1 MILSTNETTWLEL
14 HNNNII
20 PALEDFLTRAN
31 IGDIDTEAYM
41 NGIVSDGGVVPRIG
55 IAISGGSY
63 RAMINGAG
71 AIAVFDNRTT
81 SSIDKGHLG
90 GILQA
95 VTYLSGLS
103 GGS

>member
-14 HNNNII
+14 HNNNTI
-20 PALEDFLTRAN
+20 PALKDFLTRAN